1 MAYQVVTAPS
11 IEPLT
16 LAEAKLHLRV
26 DFTDDDALI
35 TMLIAAARQYA
46 EQKTAR
52 SFITTVWKYVADSF
66 PGVGVMGVPWG
77 REYSHPG
84 NAILLEKGQVQ
95 SIDSIQYLDMS
106 GTLQTV
112 ATSLYTSDLTGP
124 LARIAPK
131 FGQIWPIPLPQIG
144 AVTVNFTA
152 GYGATTA
159 SVPEGIKAWLKLR
172 IGALYENREEVVA
185 GRSITVTPMPFVD
198 GLLDGYTI
206 IRV

>member
-46 EQKTAR
+46 EQRTAR

-112 ATSLYTSDLTGP
+112 ATSLYTSDLTGS

-131 FGQIWPIPLPQIG
+131 FGQIWPITLPQLG

-152 GYGATTA
+152 GYGATAA
-159 SVPEGIKAWLKLR
+159 SVPEGLKAWLKLR

-185 GRSITVTPMPFVD
+185 GRSITVSPMPFVD
-198 GLLDGYTI
+198 GLLDGYNI

>member
-11 IEPLT
+11 LEPLT

-26 DFTDDDALI
+26 DFSDDDTLITALI
-35 TMLIAAARQYA
+35 TAARQYA

-66 PGVGVMGVPWG
+66 PGVGVMGAPWG
-77 REYSHPG
+77 VEYSHPG

-95 SIDSIQYLDMS
+95 SIDSIIYTAMDGS
-106 GTLQTV
+106 TQTV
-112 ATSLYTSDLTGP
+112 ASSLYTAELTGA
-124 LARIAPK
+124 LARVAPK
-131 FGQIWPIPLPQIG
+131 FGQIWPIALPQIG

-152 GYGATTA
+152 GYGATAA

-172 IGALYENREEVVA
+172 IGALYENREEMVA